1 MGEGAGEERQPEN
14 WFSAAATHYNT
25 QFNVVVQAL
34 LTNSVEEH
42 HKQKGTT
49 RNVFYAKYLHIWHT
63 VRFEFLEK
71 NAGYGQVDFSN
82 QI

>member
-1 MGEGAGEERQPEN
+1 MLGAVGEGAGEERQPEN
-14 WFSAAATHYNT
+14 WFSSAATHYNT

-49 RNVFYAKYLHIWHT
+49 RHVFLLNIST
-63 VRFEFLEK
+63 SDIL
-71 NAGYGQVDFSN
+71 
-82 QI
+82 